1 MIVIGEHPRSWHCE
15 NNDCGNTSS
24 NALFFLY
31 LRSSDWKLKLVAP
44 QVFKEIEMT
53 IQAKPEEASKV
64 STNCLFQIYWS
75 CINAW
80 SKFKTNAGE
89 HGLPVHHQTR
99 RNASEA
105 LVWVS
110 LARKANYFMYAT
122 LMLHLCVWILLDDF
136 PSIGS
141 SIQSSVF
148 GGISSL
154 CKPCGFSRLF
164 SHLWWQGLLQTGK
177 RWCPMKQIWW
187 LSFAPHAVSFQA
199 SGDMSP
205 QKAVALGKLK
215 VRGNFLLLQK
225 LQGIFWIHN
234 HYPKLNQVWF
244 VYFGLSLSKT

>member
-31 LRSSDWKLKLVAP
+31 FRSSDWKLKLVAP

-75 CINAW
+75 YINAW

-122 LMLHLCVWILLDDF
+122 LMLHLCVWILLDAF

-141 SIQSSVF
+141 SIQSSIF

-164 SHLWWQGLLQTGK
+164 GHLWWQGLLQAGES
-177 RWCPMKQIWW
+177 WCPKKQTECQLAIFRSPPII
-187 LSFAPHAVSFQA
+187 LPGVRRHESSEGSC
-199 SGDMSP
+199 SGKAESSW
-205 QKAVALGKLK
+205 QFSAVAKAP
-215 VRGNFLLLQK
+215 RHLL
-225 LQGIFWIHN
+225 I
-234 HYPKLNQVWF
+234 
-244 VYFGLSLSKT
+244 S